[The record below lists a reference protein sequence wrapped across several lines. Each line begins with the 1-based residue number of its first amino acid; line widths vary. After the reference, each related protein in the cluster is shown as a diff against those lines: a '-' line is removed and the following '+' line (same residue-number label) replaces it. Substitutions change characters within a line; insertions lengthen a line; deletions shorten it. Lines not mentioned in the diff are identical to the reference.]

1 VKKMCESTVYD
12 TKGTKLMDDVIHIK
26 IYGERI
32 EMVDILNQGRTV
44 EGQIVEL
51 DLDKHSIF
59 IEVDEN
65 GLIK

>member
-1 VKKMCESTVYD
+1 MKKMCESTVYD

-32 EMVDILNQGRTV
+32 EMVDILNQGSTV

>member
-1 VKKMCESTVYD
+1 MKKMCESTVYD

-32 EMVDILNQGRTV
+32 EMVDILNQGMTV

>member
-32 EMVDILNQGRTV
+32 EMVDILNQGMTV

>member
-1 VKKMCESTVYD
+1 MCESTVYD

-32 EMVDILNQGRTV
+32 EMVDILNQGMTV

>member
-1 VKKMCESTVYD
+1 MCESTVYD

-26 IYGERI
+26 VYGERI
-32 EMVDILNQGRTV
+32 EMVDILNQGMTV